1 MRNWLL
7 AVAVL
12 LSLAST
18 APAAATQIDISN
30 DKAVV
35 EFPDR
40 VTFSAELQSDT
51 EIARVILEYGV
62 VNQLTCGE
70 VVAKAFPDITPG
82 KRLAASWT
90 WEMKQSGSEPPGAE
104 LWWQWRIVDSA
115 GNEQVTDRQTAA
127 WLDQEHKWKT
137 LTGGSINL
145 HWYNGGQSFGKT
157 LHDSAVS
164 SLGEL
169 ADTTGLKPDS
179 PIDLYIYANTDDMR
193 DAVLYEPGWT
203 GGLAYPDYNIVLIGI
218 EPAQI
223 DWGKQTQAHELTH
236 VLVGHLT
243 FSCLGNVPTW
253 LNEGLA
259 VYGEGGPDES
269 SLRQLQEAI
278 AGGTLASVR
287 SLSGGFTEDSDRANL
302 SYSQSYSLVNFLIEE
317 YGRDKMLDLLRAL
330 RDGETLDDAMHRLYG
345 FDIEGF
351 EDAWR
356 AKIGA
361 APRSAAEVAPTLTPT
376 IVPTLVPVSGVP
388 ISPTLIPTQALSTA
402 PPSPTLAQILPT
414 AIFGGDANAPRTM
427 FGGLAA
433 ICLSVVCITSI
444 IAVVAAFVAR
454 RRGTKP

>member
-12 LSLAST
+12 LSLSFT

-40 VTFSAELQSDT
+40 VAFSVELQSEA

-82 KRLAASWT
+82 KRLEASWT

-104 LWWQWRIVDSA
+104 LWWRWRIVDSA
-115 GNEQVTDRQTAA
+115 GNEQVTDRQTVA
-127 WLDQEHKWKT
+127 WLDQEHTWKT

-157 LHDSAVS
+157 LHDSAVN

-179 PIDLYIYANTDDMR
+179 PIDLYIYANTEDMR
-193 DAVLYEPGWT
+193 GAILYEPGWT

-330 RDGETLDDAMHRLYG
+330 RDGETLDDAMQRLYG
-345 FDIEGF
+345 FNIEGF

-361 APRSAAEVAPTLTPT
+361 APRPAAEVAPTLTPT
-376 IVPTLVPVSGVP
+376 IVPTLVPVSSVP
-388 ISPTLIPTQALSTA
+388 ISPTLNPTQPLPTA
-402 PPSPTLAQILPT
+402 PPPPTPAQIMPT
-414 AIFGGDANAPRTM
+414 PISGGDANAPRIM
-427 FGGLAA
+427 SGGLVA
-433 ICLSVVCITSI
+433 ICLSVACIATL

-454 RRGTKP
+454 QKG